1 MLYHLSL
8 RVAEAAL
15 FLQNDRGDKSREF
28 RHYRDYNYYYI
39 FCAVDFTNLAGRLLG
54 LSSANSAN

>member
-15 FLQNDRGDKSREF
+15 FSQNDRGDKSWEF
-28 RHYRDYNYYYI
+28 RHHRDCKVQTCKIELHFSKFYQFYP
-39 FCAVDFTNLAGRLLG
+39 
-54 LSSANSAN
+54 